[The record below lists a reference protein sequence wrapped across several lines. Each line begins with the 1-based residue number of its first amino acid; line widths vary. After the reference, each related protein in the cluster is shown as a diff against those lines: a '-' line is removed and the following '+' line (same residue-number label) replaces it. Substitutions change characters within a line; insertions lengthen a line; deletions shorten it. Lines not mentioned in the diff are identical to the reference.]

1 MCASPA
7 TIRTPKRTASRRLVG
22 CPQRKKMYIANV
34 CVRHAKRCSLRC
46 PVRRAVSSHFWIN
59 GVWRAQRHT
68 EGSFDGKEAGAERAS
83 GAVQPGHH
91 NDCARAQITPTASTA
106 SAAAARLQCRPV
118 RRRSPQDSQ
127 CAGPQ
132 RRAPCAR
139 LQQLAEWQL
148 LLFAAYGGSSNG
160 CLSPPWAISAA
171 SRRFAAL
178 SWCVWS

>member
-1 MCASPA
+1 MHI
-7 TIRTPKRTASRRLVG
+7 T
-22 CPQRKKMYIANV
+22 NV
-34 CVRHAKRCSLRC
+34 CVRHAKRCSPRC
-46 PVRRAVSSHFWIN
+46 PMPRAVSSHFWIN
-59 GVWRAQRHT
+59 GVWRAQRLT
-68 EGSFDGKEAGAERAS
+68 EGSFDGMDAGAERTS

-91 NDCARAQITPTASTA
+91 NDYVRAQLAPTASTA
-106 SAAAARLQCRPV
+106 SAAAARVLSRPK

-160 CLSPPWAISAA
+160 CLSSPCAISAA
-171 SRRFAAL
+171 CRRFAVL

>member
-1 MCASPA
+1 
-7 TIRTPKRTASRRLVG
+7 
-22 CPQRKKMYIANV
+22 MYITNV
-34 CVRHAKRCSLRC
+34 CVRHAKRCSQRC
-46 PVRRAVSSHFWIN
+46 PRRRAVSSDFGIN
-59 GVWRAQRHT
+59 GVWRAQRLT
-68 EGSFDGKEAGAERAS
+68 EGSFDGMDAGAERTS

-91 NDCARAQITPTASTA
+91 NDYVRAQLAPTASTA
-106 SAAAARLQCRPV
+106 SAAAARVLSRPK

-171 SRRFAAL
+171 CRRFAAL
-178 SWCVWS
+178 SWHAWS